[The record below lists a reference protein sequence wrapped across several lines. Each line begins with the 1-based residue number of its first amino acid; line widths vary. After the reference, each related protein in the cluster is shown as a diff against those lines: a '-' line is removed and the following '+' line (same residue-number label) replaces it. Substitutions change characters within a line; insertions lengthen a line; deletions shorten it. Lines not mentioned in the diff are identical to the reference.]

1 MGRIARA
8 VRPLAYRPHMR
19 TKWLLGLAL
28 VAVTVAAYVPALQ
41 AGFVWNDDTYLTEN
55 RTLDGADGL
64 RLIWTEPKANEQ
76 YYPMVFTSFWV
87 EKRLWSLQ
95 PFGYHLVNVLLH
107 SGSALLLWGLLVRL
121 GLPGAWLAAALFALH
136 PLSVESVAWVT
147 ERKNTLSLFLS
158 LLAIHAWYS
167 FLEARTKAAES
178 KSARNNER
186 RKKRRAI
193 QPAEPWSRTPTV
205 FYALAFA
212 CLSLALFAKTTAC
225 VVPAVL
231 LVLVWWKKG
240 RVEPSDLRP
249 LFPLFAVGAF
259 LALQT
264 AWLERTMVQAAGS
277 EWEIGPAGRVLL
289 AGQTSL
295 FYASKLFFPA
305 KLAFIYERW
314 TVDPHDLRQWIP
326 AAAVLLLAAAAW
338 LLRRRAGRGPFASL
352 LLFLG
357 VLAPAMGFFNVY
369 AMRYSWVADHF
380 AYQAVAV
387 FAACT
392 VCGAASWIAPLGVAP
407 RRIAV
412 ALGLAGLAILAS
424 RTHAQSRSY
433 RNEETLWRDT
443 LERSP
448 SCFMC
453 EANYG
458 NWLMEKGRDAE
469 AVPHLEKSLSLKP
482 DNVPALLNL
491 ARIAEQGGRLD
502 AATSH
507 LRAALR
513 IAPQDTTVLI
523 NLGTASTKAGRL
535 DEAIKSY
542 EEALRIGSQ
551 DGQVAHNGLGVALMR
566 RGQAAEAIEQ
576 FRAALRVD
584 PNYAYARANLE
595 QALSISGGAGPA
607 RPTPFR
613 KVN

>member
-1 MGRIARA
+1 
-8 VRPLAYRPHMR
+8 MR

-28 VAVTVAAYVPALQ
+28 VTAVVAAYLPALQ

-55 RTLDGADGL
+55 RTLDGIEGL

-87 EKRLWSLQ
+87 EKHLWSLQ

-107 SGSALLLWGLLVRL
+107 AGSALLLWGLLVRL
-121 GLPGAWLAAALFALH
+121 GLPGAWFAAALFALH
-136 PLSVESVAWVT
+136 PLGVESVAWIT

-167 FLEARTKAAES
+167 FLEARAKAAEP
-178 KSARNNER
+178 K
-186 RKKRRAI
+186 KKRRAVRA
-193 QPAEPWSRTPTV
+193 AEPWSRSPTA

-212 CLSLALFAKTTAC
+212 CLTLALFAKTTAC

-231 LVLVWWKKG
+231 LVLAWWSKG
-240 RVEPSDLRP
+240 SERLIVSSDVRP
-249 LFPLFAVGAF
+249 LFPLFTIGAF

-264 AWLERTMVQAAGS
+264 AWLERTVVQAAGS
-277 EWEIGPAGRVLL
+277 EWEIGPAGRVVL
-289 AGQTSL
+289 AGQTAL
-295 FYASKLFFPA
+295 FYAGKLFFPA

-314 TVDPHDLRQWIP
+314 NVDPRDLRQWLE
-326 AAAVLLLAAAAW
+326 AAGVLGLVAAAW
-338 LLRRRAGRGPFASL
+338 LLRRRVGRGPLTSL

-357 VLAPAMGFFNVY
+357 VLVPAMGFFNVY

-380 AYQAVAV
+380 AYQALAV

-392 VCGAASWIAPLGVAP
+392 VCAAASWIAPLGIAP
-407 RRIAV
+407 RRIAA
-412 ALGLAGLAILAS
+412 ALGLAVLAVLAS

-443 LERSP
+443 LETSP

-453 EANYG
+453 ETNYG
-458 NWLMEKGRDAE
+458 NWLMEKGRAAE
-469 AVPHLEKSLSLKP
+469 AVPHFEKSLSLKP

-491 ARIAEQGGRLD
+491 ARIEEQGGRLD
-502 AATSH
+502 AATDH

-523 NLGTASTKAGRL
+523 NLATVSTKSGRI
-535 DEAIKSY
+535 DEAIASY
-542 EEALRIGSQ
+542 EEALRLGASESPI
-551 DGQVAHNGLGVALMR
+551 AHNGLGAALMQ
-566 RGQAAEAIEQ
+566 RGRVTEAIEQ
-576 FRAALRVD
+576 FREALRLD
-584 PNYAYARANLE
+584 PDYAYARANLE
-595 QALSISGGAGPA
+595 RALSIPGGPGPLAPRPSG
-607 RPTPFR
+607 R
-613 KVN
+613 

>member
-1 MGRIARA
+1 
-8 VRPLAYRPHMR
+8 MR

-28 VAVTVAAYVPALQ
+28 VTAVVAAYLPALQ

-55 RTLDGADGL
+55 RTLDGIEGL

-87 EKRLWSLQ
+87 EKHLWSLQ

-107 SGSALLLWGLLVRL
+107 AGSALLLWGLLVRL
-121 GLPGAWLAAALFALH
+121 GLPGAWFAAALFALH
-136 PLSVESVAWVT
+136 PLGVESVAWIT

-167 FLEARTKAAES
+167 FLEARTKAAEP
-178 KSARNNER
+178 K
-186 RKKRRAI
+186 KKRRAVRA
-193 QPAEPWSRTPTV
+193 AEPWSRSPTA

-212 CLSLALFAKTTAC
+212 CLTLALFAKTTAC

-231 LVLVWWKKG
+231 LVLAWWSKG
-240 RVEPSDLRP
+240 REGLIVSSDVRP
-249 LFPLFAVGAF
+249 LFPLFTIGAF
-259 LALQT
+259 LAFQT
-264 AWLERTMVQAAGS
+264 AWLERTVVQAAGS
-277 EWEIGPAGRVLL
+277 EWEIGPAGRVVL
-289 AGQTSL
+289 AGQTAL
-295 FYASKLFFPA
+295 FYAGKLFFPA

-314 TVDPHDLRQWIP
+314 NVDPRDLRQWLE
-326 AAAVLLLAAAAW
+326 AAGVLGLVAAAW
-338 LLRRRAGRGPFASL
+338 LLRRRVGRGPLTSL

-357 VLAPAMGFFNVY
+357 VLVPAMGFFNVY

-380 AYQAVAV
+380 AYQALAV

-392 VCGAASWIAPLGVAP
+392 VCAAASWIAPLGIAP
-407 RRIAV
+407 RRIAA
-412 ALGLAGLAILAS
+412 ALGLAVLAVLAS

-453 EANYG
+453 ETNYG
-458 NWLMEKGRDAE
+458 NWLMEKGREAE
-469 AVPHLEKSLSLKP
+469 AVPHFEKSLSLKP

-491 ARIAEQGGRLD
+491 ARIEEQGGRLD
-502 AATSH
+502 AATDH

-523 NLGTASTKAGRL
+523 NLATVSTKSGRI
-535 DEAIKSY
+535 DEAIASY
-542 EEALRIGSQ
+542 EEALRLGASESPI
-551 DGQVAHNGLGVALMR
+551 AHNGLGAALMQ
-566 RGQAAEAIEQ
+566 RGRVTEAIEQ
-576 FRAALRVD
+576 FREALRLD
-584 PNYAYARANLE
+584 PDYAYARANLE
-595 QALSISGGAGPA
+595 RALSIPGGSGPLAP
-607 RPTPFR
+607 RPSGR
-613 KVN
+613 

>member
-1 MGRIARA
+1 
-8 VRPLAYRPHMR
+8 MR

-28 VAVTVAAYVPALQ
+28 VTAVVAAYLPALQ

-55 RTLDGADGL
+55 RTLDGIEGL

-87 EKRLWSLQ
+87 EKHLWSLQ

-107 SGSALLLWGLLVRL
+107 AGSALLLWGLLVRL
-121 GLPGAWLAAALFALH
+121 GLPGAWFAAALFALH
-136 PLSVESVAWVT
+136 PLGVESVAWIT

-167 FLEARTKAAES
+167 FLEARTKAAEP
-178 KSARNNER
+178 K
-186 RKKRRAI
+186 KKRRAVRA
-193 QPAEPWSRTPTV
+193 AEPWSRSPTA

-212 CLSLALFAKTTAC
+212 CLTLALFAKTTAC

-231 LVLVWWKKG
+231 LVLAWWSKG
-240 RVEPSDLRP
+240 SEGLIVSSDVRP
-249 LFPLFAVGAF
+249 LFPLFTIGAF

-264 AWLERTMVQAAGS
+264 AWLERTVVQAAGS
-277 EWEIGPAGRVLL
+277 EWEIGPAGRVVL
-289 AGQTSL
+289 AGQTAL
-295 FYASKLFFPA
+295 FYAGKLFFPA

-314 TVDPHDLRQWIP
+314 NVDPRDLRQWLE
-326 AAAVLLLAAAAW
+326 AAGVLGLVAAAW
-338 LLRRRAGRGPFASL
+338 LLRRRVGRGPLTSL

-357 VLAPAMGFFNVY
+357 VLVPAMGFFNVY

-380 AYQAVAV
+380 AYQALAV

-392 VCGAASWIAPLGVAP
+392 VCAAASWIAPLGIAP
-407 RRIAV
+407 RRIAA
-412 ALGLAGLAILAS
+412 ALGLAVLAVLAS

-453 EANYG
+453 ETNYG
-458 NWLMEKGRDAE
+458 NWLMEKGREVE
-469 AVPHLEKSLSLKP
+469 AVPHFEKSLSLKP

-491 ARIAEQGGRLD
+491 ARIEEQGGRLD
-502 AATSH
+502 AATDH

-523 NLGTASTKAGRL
+523 NLATVSTKSGRI
-535 DEAIKSY
+535 DEAIASY
-542 EEALRIGSQ
+542 EEALRLGASESPI
-551 DGQVAHNGLGVALMR
+551 AHNGLGAALMQ
-566 RGQAAEAIEQ
+566 RGRVTEAIEQ
-576 FRAALRVD
+576 FREALRLD
-584 PNYAYARANLE
+584 PDYAYARANLE
-595 QALSISGGAGPA
+595 RALSIPGGPGPLAPRPSG
-607 RPTPFR
+607 R
-613 KVN
+613 

>member
-1 MGRIARA
+1 
-8 VRPLAYRPHMR
+8 MR

-28 VAVTVAAYVPALQ
+28 VTAVVAAYLPALQ

-55 RTLDGADGL
+55 RTLDGIEGL

-87 EKRLWSLQ
+87 EKHLWSLQ

-107 SGSALLLWGLLVRL
+107 AGSALLLWGLLVRL
-121 GLPGAWLAAALFALH
+121 GLPGAWFAAALFALH
-136 PLSVESVAWVT
+136 PLGVESVAWIT

-167 FLEARTKAAES
+167 FLEARTKAAEL
-178 KSARNNER
+178 K
-186 RKKRRAI
+186 KKRRAVRA
-193 QPAEPWSRTPTV
+193 AEPWSRSPTA

-212 CLSLALFAKTTAC
+212 CLTLALFAKTTAC

-231 LVLVWWKKG
+231 LVLAWWSKG
-240 RVEPSDLRP
+240 SEGLIVSSDVRP
-249 LFPLFAVGAF
+249 LFPLFTIGAF

-264 AWLERTMVQAAGS
+264 AWLERTVVQAAGS
-277 EWEIGPAGRVLL
+277 EWEIGPAGRVVL
-289 AGQTSL
+289 AGQTAL
-295 FYASKLFFPA
+295 FYAGKLFFPA

-314 TVDPHDLRQWIP
+314 NVDPRDLRQWLE
-326 AAAVLLLAAAAW
+326 AAGVLGLVAAAW
-338 LLRRRAGRGPFASL
+338 FLRRRVGRGPLTSL

-357 VLAPAMGFFNVY
+357 VLVPAMGFFNVY

-380 AYQAVAV
+380 AYQALAV

-392 VCGAASWIAPLGVAP
+392 VCATASWIAPLGIAP
-407 RRIAV
+407 RRIAA
-412 ALGLAGLAILAS
+412 ALGLAVLAVLAS

-443 LERSP
+443 LETSP

-453 EANYG
+453 ETNYG
-458 NWLMEKGRDAE
+458 NWLMEKGREAE
-469 AVPHLEKSLSLKP
+469 AVPHFEKSLSLKP

-491 ARIAEQGGRLD
+491 ARIEEQGGRLD
-502 AATSH
+502 AATDH

-523 NLGTASTKAGRL
+523 NLATVSTKSGRI
-535 DEAIKSY
+535 DEAIASY
-542 EEALRIGSQ
+542 EEALRLGASESPI
-551 DGQVAHNGLGVALMR
+551 AHNGLGAALMQ
-566 RGQAAEAIEQ
+566 RGRVTEAIEQ
-576 FRAALRVD
+576 FREALRLD
-584 PNYAYARANLE
+584 PDYAYARANLE
-595 QALSISGGAGPA
+595 RALSIPGGPGPLAPRPSG
-607 RPTPFR
+607 R
-613 KVN
+613 

>member
-1 MGRIARA
+1 
-8 VRPLAYRPHMR
+8 MR

-28 VAVTVAAYVPALQ
+28 VTAVVAAYLPALQ

-55 RTLDGADGL
+55 RTLDGIEGL

-87 EKRLWSLQ
+87 EKHLWSLQ

-107 SGSALLLWGLLVRL
+107 AGSALLLWGLLVRL
-121 GLPGAWLAAALFALH
+121 GLPGAWFAAALFALH
-136 PLSVESVAWVT
+136 PLGVESVAWIT

-167 FLEARTKAAES
+167 FLEARTKAAEP
-178 KSARNNER
+178 K
-186 RKKRRAI
+186 KKRRAVRA
-193 QPAEPWSRTPTV
+193 AEPWSRSPTA
-205 FYALAFA
+205 FYVLAFA
-212 CLSLALFAKTTAC
+212 CLTLALFAKTTAC

-231 LVLVWWKKG
+231 LVLAWWSKG
-240 RVEPSDLRP
+240 SEGLIVSSDVRP
-249 LFPLFAVGAF
+249 LFPLFTIGAF

-264 AWLERTMVQAAGS
+264 AWLERTVVQAAGS
-277 EWEIGPAGRVLL
+277 EWEIGPAGRVVL
-289 AGQTSL
+289 AGQTAL
-295 FYASKLFFPA
+295 FYAGKLFFPA

-314 TVDPHDLRQWIP
+314 NVDPRDLRQWLE
-326 AAAVLLLAAAAW
+326 AAGVLGLVAAAW
-338 LLRRRAGRGPFASL
+338 LLRRRVGRGPLTSL

-357 VLAPAMGFFNVY
+357 VLVPAMGFFNVY

-380 AYQAVAV
+380 AYQALAV

-392 VCGAASWIAPLGVAP
+392 VCAAASWIAPLGIAP
-407 RRIAV
+407 RRIAA
-412 ALGLAGLAILAS
+412 ALGLAVLAVLAS

-453 EANYG
+453 ETNYG
-458 NWLMEKGRDAE
+458 NWLMEKGREAE
-469 AVPHLEKSLSLKP
+469 AVPHFEKSLSLKP

-491 ARIAEQGGRLD
+491 ARIEEQGGRLD
-502 AATSH
+502 AATDH

-523 NLGTASTKAGRL
+523 NLATVSTKSGRI
-535 DEAIKSY
+535 DEAIASY
-542 EEALRIGSQ
+542 EEALRLGASESPI
-551 DGQVAHNGLGVALMR
+551 AHNGLGAALMQ
-566 RGQAAEAIEQ
+566 RGRVTEAIEQ
-576 FRAALRVD
+576 FREALRLD
-584 PNYAYARANLE
+584 PDYAYARANLE
-595 QALSISGGAGPA
+595 RALSIPGGPGPLAPRPSG
-607 RPTPFR
+607 R
-613 KVN
+613 

>member
-1 MGRIARA
+1 
-8 VRPLAYRPHMR
+8 MR

-28 VAVTVAAYVPALQ
+28 VTAVVAAYLPALQ

-55 RTLDGADGL
+55 RTLDGIEGL

-87 EKRLWSLQ
+87 EKHLWSLQ

-107 SGSALLLWGLLVRL
+107 AGSALLLWGLLVRL
-121 GLPGAWLAAALFALH
+121 GLPGAWFAAALFALH
-136 PLSVESVAWVT
+136 PLGVESVAWIT

-167 FLEARTKAAES
+167 FLEARAKAAEP
-178 KSARNNER
+178 K
-186 RKKRRAI
+186 KKRRAVRA
-193 QPAEPWSRTPTV
+193 AEPWSRSPTA

-212 CLSLALFAKTTAC
+212 CLTLALFAKTTAC

-231 LVLVWWKKG
+231 LVLAWWSKG
-240 RVEPSDLRP
+240 SEGLIVSSDVRP
-249 LFPLFAVGAF
+249 LFPLFTIGAF

-264 AWLERTMVQAAGS
+264 AWLERTVVQAAGS
-277 EWEIGPAGRVLL
+277 EWEIGPAGRVVL
-289 AGQTSL
+289 AGQTAL
-295 FYASKLFFPA
+295 FYAGKLFFPA

-314 TVDPHDLRQWIP
+314 NVDPRDLRQWLE
-326 AAAVLLLAAAAW
+326 AAGVLGLVAAAW
-338 LLRRRAGRGPFASL
+338 LLRRRVGRGPLTSL

-357 VLAPAMGFFNVY
+357 VLVPAMGFFNVY

-380 AYQAVAV
+380 AYQALAV

-392 VCGAASWIAPLGVAP
+392 VCAAASWIAPLGIAP
-407 RRIAV
+407 RRIAA
-412 ALGLAGLAILAS
+412 ALGLAVLAVLAS

-433 RNEETLWRDT
+433 RNEETLWRGT

-453 EANYG
+453 ETNYG
-458 NWLMEKGRDAE
+458 NWLMEKGREAE
-469 AVPHLEKSLSLKP
+469 AVPHFEKSLSLKP

-491 ARIAEQGGRLD
+491 ARIEEQGGRLD
-502 AATSH
+502 AATDH

-523 NLGTASTKAGRL
+523 NLATVSTKSGRI
-535 DEAIKSY
+535 DEAIASY
-542 EEALRIGSQ
+542 EEALRLGASESPI
-551 DGQVAHNGLGVALMR
+551 AHNGLGAALMQ
-566 RGQAAEAIEQ
+566 RGRVTEAIEQ
-576 FRAALRVD
+576 FREALRLD
-584 PNYAYARANLE
+584 PDYAYARANLE
-595 QALSISGGAGPA
+595 RALSIPGGPGPLAPRPSG
-607 RPTPFR
+607 R
-613 KVN
+613 

>member
-1 MGRIARA
+1 
-8 VRPLAYRPHMR
+8 MR

-28 VAVTVAAYVPALQ
+28 VTAVVAAYLPALQ

-55 RTLDGADGL
+55 RTLDGIEGL

-87 EKRLWSLQ
+87 EKHLWSLQ

-107 SGSALLLWGLLVRL
+107 AGSALLLWGLLVRL
-121 GLPGAWLAAALFALH
+121 GLPGAWFAAALFALH
-136 PLSVESVAWVT
+136 PLGVESVAWIT

-167 FLEARTKAAES
+167 FLEARTKAAEP
-178 KSARNNER
+178 K
-186 RKKRRAI
+186 KKRRAVRA
-193 QPAEPWSRTPTV
+193 AEPWSRSPTA

-212 CLSLALFAKTTAC
+212 CLTLALFAKTTAC

-231 LVLVWWKKG
+231 LVLAWWSKG
-240 RVEPSDLRP
+240 SEGLIVSSDVRP
-249 LFPLFAVGAF
+249 LFPLFTIGAF

-264 AWLERTMVQAAGS
+264 AWLERTVVQAAGS
-277 EWEIGPAGRVLL
+277 EWEIGPAGRVVL
-289 AGQTSL
+289 AGQTAL
-295 FYASKLFFPA
+295 FYAGKLFFPA

-314 TVDPHDLRQWIP
+314 NVDPRDLRQWLE
-326 AAAVLLLAAAAW
+326 AAGVLGLVAAAW
-338 LLRRRAGRGPFASL
+338 LLRRRVGRGPLTSL

-357 VLAPAMGFFNVY
+357 VLVPAMGFFNVY

-380 AYQAVAV
+380 AYQALAV

-392 VCGAASWIAPLGVAP
+392 VCAAASWIAPLGIAP
-407 RRIAV
+407 RRIAA
-412 ALGLAGLAILAS
+412 ALGLAVLAVLAS

-443 LERSP
+443 LETSP

-453 EANYG
+453 ETNYG
-458 NWLMEKGRDAE
+458 NWLMEKGRAAE
-469 AVPHLEKSLSLKP
+469 AVPHFEKSLSLKP

-491 ARIAEQGGRLD
+491 ARIEEQGGRLD
-502 AATSH
+502 AATDH

-523 NLGTASTKAGRL
+523 NLATVSTKSGRI
-535 DEAIKSY
+535 DEAIASY
-542 EEALRIGSQ
+542 EEALRLGASESPI
-551 DGQVAHNGLGVALMR
+551 AHNGLGAALMQ
-566 RGQAAEAIEQ
+566 RGRVTEAIEQ
-576 FRAALRVD
+576 FREALRLD
-584 PNYAYARANLE
+584 PDYAYARANLE
-595 QALSISGGAGPA
+595 RALSIPGGPGPLAPRPSG
-607 RPTPFR
+607 R
-613 KVN
+613 

>member
-1 MGRIARA
+1 
-8 VRPLAYRPHMR
+8 MR

-28 VAVTVAAYVPALQ
+28 VTAVVAAYLPALQ

-55 RTLDGADGL
+55 RTLDGIEGL

-87 EKRLWSLQ
+87 EKHLWSLQ

-107 SGSALLLWGLLVRL
+107 AGSALLLWGLLVRL
-121 GLPGAWLAAALFALH
+121 GLPGAWFAAALFALH
-136 PLSVESVAWVT
+136 PLGVESVAWIT

-167 FLEARTKAAES
+167 FLEARAKAAEP
-178 KSARNNER
+178 K
-186 RKKRRAI
+186 KKRRAVRA
-193 QPAEPWSRTPTV
+193 AEPWSRSPTA
-205 FYALAFA
+205 FYAFAFA
-212 CLSLALFAKTTAC
+212 CLTLALFAKTTAC

-231 LVLVWWKKG
+231 LVLAWWSKG
-240 RVEPSDLRP
+240 SEGLIVSSDVRP
-249 LFPLFAVGAF
+249 LFPLFTIGAF

-264 AWLERTMVQAAGS
+264 AWLERTVVQAAGS
-277 EWEIGPAGRVLL
+277 EWEIGPAGRVVL
-289 AGQTSL
+289 AGQTAL
-295 FYASKLFFPA
+295 FYAGKLFFPA

-314 TVDPHDLRQWIP
+314 NVDPRDLRQWLE
-326 AAAVLLLAAAAW
+326 AAGVLGLVAAAW
-338 LLRRRAGRGPFASL
+338 LLRRRVGRGPLTSL

-357 VLAPAMGFFNVY
+357 VLVPAMGFFNVY

-380 AYQAVAV
+380 AYQALAV

-392 VCGAASWIAPLGVAP
+392 VCAAASWIAPLGIAP
-407 RRIAV
+407 RRIAA
-412 ALGLAGLAILAS
+412 ALGLAVLAVLAS

-453 EANYG
+453 ETNYG
-458 NWLMEKGRDAE
+458 NWLMEKGREAE
-469 AVPHLEKSLSLKP
+469 AVPHFEKSLSLKP

-491 ARIAEQGGRLD
+491 ARIEEQGGRLD
-502 AATSH
+502 AATDH

-523 NLGTASTKAGRL
+523 NLATVSTKSGRI
-535 DEAIKSY
+535 DEAIASY
-542 EEALRIGSQ
+542 EEALRLGASESPI
-551 DGQVAHNGLGVALMR
+551 AHNGLGAALMQ
-566 RGQAAEAIEQ
+566 RGRVTEAIEQ
-576 FRAALRVD
+576 FREALRLD
-584 PNYAYARANLE
+584 PDYAYARANLE
-595 QALSISGGAGPA
+595 RALSIPGGPGPLAPRPSG
-607 RPTPFR
+607 R
-613 KVN
+613 

>member
-1 MGRIARA
+1 
-8 VRPLAYRPHMR
+8 MR

-28 VAVTVAAYVPALQ
+28 VTAVVAAYLPALQ

-55 RTLDGADGL
+55 RTLDGIEGL

-87 EKRLWSLQ
+87 EKHLWSLQ

-107 SGSALLLWGLLVRL
+107 AGSALLLWGLLVRL
-121 GLPGAWLAAALFALH
+121 GLPGAWFAAALFALH
-136 PLSVESVAWVT
+136 PLGVESVAWIT

-167 FLEARTKAAES
+167 FLEARTKAAEP
-178 KSARNNER
+178 K
-186 RKKRRAI
+186 KKRRAVRA
-193 QPAEPWSRTPTV
+193 AEPWSRSPTA

-212 CLSLALFAKTTAC
+212 CLTLALFAKTTAC

-231 LVLVWWKKG
+231 LVLAWWSKG
-240 RVEPSDLRP
+240 SEGLIVSSDVRP
-249 LFPLFAVGAF
+249 LFPLFTIGAF

-264 AWLERTMVQAAGS
+264 AWLERTVVQAAGS
-277 EWEIGPAGRVLL
+277 EWEIGPAGRVVL
-289 AGQTSL
+289 AGQTAL
-295 FYASKLFFPA
+295 FYAGKLFFPA

-314 TVDPHDLRQWIP
+314 NVDPRDLRQWLE
-326 AAAVLLLAAAAW
+326 AAGVLGLVAAAW
-338 LLRRRAGRGPFASL
+338 LLRRRVGRGPLTSL

-357 VLAPAMGFFNVY
+357 VLVPAMGFFNVY

-380 AYQAVAV
+380 AYQALAV

-392 VCGAASWIAPLGVAP
+392 VCAAASWIAPLGIAP
-407 RRIAV
+407 RRIAA
-412 ALGLAGLAILAS
+412 ALGLAVLAVLAS

-453 EANYG
+453 ETNYG
-458 NWLMEKGRDAE
+458 NWLMEKGREAE
-469 AVPHLEKSLSLKP
+469 AVPHFEKSLSLKP

-491 ARIAEQGGRLD
+491 ARIEEQGGRLD
-502 AATSH
+502 AATDH

-523 NLGTASTKAGRL
+523 NLATVSTKSGRI
-535 DEAIKSY
+535 DEAIASY
-542 EEALRIGSQ
+542 EEALRLGASESPI
-551 DGQVAHNGLGVALMR
+551 AHNGLGAALMQ
-566 RGQAAEAIEQ
+566 RGRVTEAIEQ
-576 FRAALRVD
+576 FREALRLD
-584 PNYAYARANLE
+584 PDYAYARANLE
-595 QALSISGGAGPA
+595 RALSIPGGPGPLAPRPSG
-607 RPTPFR
+607 R
-613 KVN
+613 

>member
-1 MGRIARA
+1 
-8 VRPLAYRPHMR
+8 MR

-28 VAVTVAAYVPALQ
+28 VTAVVAAYLPALQ

-55 RTLDGADGL
+55 RTLDGIEGL

-87 EKRLWSLQ
+87 EKHLWSLQ

-107 SGSALLLWGLLVRL
+107 AGSALLLWGLLVRL
-121 GLPGAWLAAALFALH
+121 GLPGAWFAAALFALH
-136 PLSVESVAWVT
+136 PLGVESVAWIT

-167 FLEARTKAAES
+167 FLEARTKAAEP
-178 KSARNNER
+178 K
-186 RKKRRAI
+186 KKRRAVRA
-193 QPAEPWSRTPTV
+193 AEPWSRSPTA

-212 CLSLALFAKTTAC
+212 CLTLALFAKTTAC

-231 LVLVWWKKG
+231 LVLAWWSKG
-240 RVEPSDLRP
+240 SEGLIVSSDVRP
-249 LFPLFAVGAF
+249 LFPLFTIGAF

-264 AWLERTMVQAAGS
+264 AWLERTVVHAAGS
-277 EWEIGPAGRVLL
+277 EWEIGPAGRVVL
-289 AGQTSL
+289 AGQTAL
-295 FYASKLFFPA
+295 FYAGKLFFPA

-314 TVDPHDLRQWIP
+314 NVDPRDLRQWLE
-326 AAAVLLLAAAAW
+326 AAGVLGLVAAAW
-338 LLRRRAGRGPFASL
+338 LLRRRVGRGPLTSL

-357 VLAPAMGFFNVY
+357 VLVPAMGFFNVY

-380 AYQAVAV
+380 AYQALAV

-392 VCGAASWIAPLGVAP
+392 VCAVASWIAPLGIAP
-407 RRIAV
+407 RRIAA
-412 ALGLAGLAILAS
+412 ALGLAVLAVLAS

-453 EANYG
+453 ETNYG
-458 NWLMEKGRDAE
+458 NWLMEKGREAE
-469 AVPHLEKSLSLKP
+469 AVPHFEKSLSLKP

-491 ARIAEQGGRLD
+491 ARIEEQGGRLD
-502 AATSH
+502 AATDH

-523 NLGTASTKAGRL
+523 NLATVSTKSGRI
-535 DEAIKSY
+535 DEAIASY
-542 EEALRIGSQ
+542 EEALRLGASESPI
-551 DGQVAHNGLGVALMR
+551 AHNGLGAALMQ
-566 RGQAAEAIEQ
+566 RGRVTEAIEQ
-576 FRAALRVD
+576 FREALRLD
-584 PNYAYARANLE
+584 PDYAYARANLE
-595 QALSISGGAGPA
+595 RALSIPGGPGPLAPRPSG
-607 RPTPFR
+607 R
-613 KVN
+613 

>member
-1 MGRIARA
+1 VTKRA
-8 VRPLAYRPHMR
+8 
-19 TKWLLGLAL
+19 LLCAGAAL
-28 VAVTVAAYVPALQ
+28 VLAVAAAYLPALR

-55 RTLDGADGL
+55 RTLDGIEGL

-87 EKRLWSLQ
+87 EKHLWSLQ

-107 SGSALLLWGLLVRL
+107 AGSALLLWWLLARL
-121 GLPGAWLAAALFALH
+121 GLPGAPFAAALFALH

-158 LLAIHAWYS
+158 LLAMHAWYS
-167 FLEARTKAAES
+167 FLEARAKAAEP
-178 KSARNNER
+178 RNER
-186 RKKRRAI
+186 KRRRTARA
-193 QPAEPWSRTPTV
+193 AEPWWRTPAAFYTV
-205 FYALAFA
+205 ALA
-212 CLSLALFAKTTAC
+212 CLVLALFAKTTAC

-240 RVEPSDLRP
+240 HVNSSDMRP
-249 LFPLFAVGAF
+249 LLPLFAIGAF

-277 EWEIGPAGRVLL
+277 EWEIGTAGRGVL
-289 AGQTSL
+289 AGQTTL
-295 FYASKLFFPA
+295 FYAGKLFFPA

-314 TVDPHDLRQWIP
+314 NVDARDLRQWLP
-326 AAAVLLLAAAAW
+326 TAGVLGLVAAAW
-338 LLRRRAGRGPFASL
+338 LLRRRVGRGPLVSL

-357 VLAPAMGFFNVY
+357 VLVPAMGFFNVY

-392 VCGAASWIAPLGVAP
+392 ACGAVSWMAPLGIAP
-407 RRIAV
+407 RRIA
-412 ALGLAGLAILAS
+412 ALGFAALAALALQ
-424 RTHAQSRSY
+424 THVQSRSY
-433 RNEETLWRDT
+433 RDVETLWRDT
-443 LERSP
+443 LERTP

-458 NWLMEKGRDAE
+458 NWLMEKGREAE

-491 ARIAEQGGRLD
+491 ARIAEQSGRLD

-513 IAPQDTTVLI
+513 VSPQDTTVLV
-523 NLGTASTKAGRL
+523 NLATVSTKSGRL
-535 DEAIKSY
+535 DEAIALY
-542 EEALRIGSQ
+542 EEALRVGSPE
-551 DGQVAHNGLGVALMR
+551 DQVAHNGLGVALMR
-566 RGQAAEAIEQ
+566 GGQAAAAIEH
-576 FRAALRVD
+576 FREALRVD

-595 QALSISGGAGPA
+595 QALSVPHGPGPLAPRSSG
-607 RPTPFR
+607 R
-613 KVN
+613 

>member
-1 MGRIARA
+1 
-8 VRPLAYRPHMR
+8 MR

-28 VAVTVAAYVPALQ
+28 VTAVVAAYLPALQ

-55 RTLDGADGL
+55 RTLDGIEGL

-87 EKRLWSLQ
+87 EKHLWSLQ

-107 SGSALLLWGLLVRL
+107 AGSALLLWGLLVRL
-121 GLPGAWLAAALFALH
+121 GLPGAWFAAALFALH
-136 PLSVESVAWVT
+136 PLGVESVAWIT

-167 FLEARTKAAES
+167 FLEARTKAAEP
-178 KSARNNER
+178 K
-186 RKKRRAI
+186 KKRRAVRA
-193 QPAEPWSRTPTV
+193 AEPWSRSPTA

-212 CLSLALFAKTTAC
+212 CLTLALFAKTTAC

-231 LVLVWWKKG
+231 LVLAWWSKG
-240 RVEPSDLRP
+240 SEGLIVSSDVRP
-249 LFPLFAVGAF
+249 LFPLFTIGAF

-264 AWLERTMVQAAGS
+264 AWLERTVVQAAGS
-277 EWEIGPAGRVLL
+277 EWEIGPAGRVVL
-289 AGQTSL
+289 AGQTAL
-295 FYASKLFFPA
+295 FYAGKLFFPA

-314 TVDPHDLRQWIP
+314 NVDPRDLRQWLE
-326 AAAVLLLAAAAW
+326 AAGVLGLVAAAW
-338 LLRRRAGRGPFASL
+338 LLRRRVGRGPLTSL

-357 VLAPAMGFFNVY
+357 VLVPAMGFFNVY

-380 AYQAVAV
+380 AYQALAV

-392 VCGAASWIAPLGVAP
+392 VCAAASWIAPLGIAP
-407 RRIAV
+407 RRIAA
-412 ALGLAGLAILAS
+412 ALGLAVLAVLAS

-443 LERSP
+443 LETSP

-453 EANYG
+453 ETNYG
-458 NWLMEKGRDAE
+458 NWLMEKGREAE
-469 AVPHLEKSLSLKP
+469 AVPHFEKSLSLKP

-491 ARIAEQGGRLD
+491 ARIEEQGGRLD
-502 AATSH
+502 AATDH

-523 NLGTASTKAGRL
+523 NLATVSTKSGRI
-535 DEAIKSY
+535 DEAIASY
-542 EEALRIGSQ
+542 EEALRLGASESPI
-551 DGQVAHNGLGVALMR
+551 AHNGLGAALMQ
-566 RGQAAEAIEQ
+566 RGRVTEAIEQ
-576 FRAALRVD
+576 FREALRLD
-584 PNYAYARANLE
+584 PDYAYARANLE
-595 QALSISGGAGPA
+595 RALSIPGGPGPLAPRPSG
-607 RPTPFR
+607 R
-613 KVN
+613 

>member
-1 MGRIARA
+1 
-8 VRPLAYRPHMR
+8 MR

-28 VAVTVAAYVPALQ
+28 VTAVVAAYLPALQ

-55 RTLDGADGL
+55 RTLDGIEGL

-87 EKRLWSLQ
+87 EKHLWSLQ

-107 SGSALLLWGLLVRL
+107 AGSALLLWGLLVRL
-121 GLPGAWLAAALFALH
+121 GLPGAWFAAALFALH
-136 PLSVESVAWVT
+136 PLGVESVAWIT

-167 FLEARTKAAES
+167 FLEARTKAA
-178 KSARNNER
+178 KPK
-186 RKKRRAI
+186 KKRRAVRA
-193 QPAEPWSRTPTV
+193 AEPWSRSPTT

-212 CLSLALFAKTTAC
+212 CLTLALFAKTTTC

-231 LVLVWWKKG
+231 LVLAWWSKG
-240 RVEPSDLRP
+240 SEGLIVSSDVRP
-249 LFPLFAVGAF
+249 LFPLFTIGAF

-264 AWLERTMVQAAGS
+264 AWLERTVVQAAGS
-277 EWEIGPAGRVLL
+277 EWEIGPAGRVVL
-289 AGQTSL
+289 AGQTAL
-295 FYASKLFFPA
+295 FYAGKLFFPA

-314 TVDPHDLRQWIP
+314 NVDPRDLRQWLE
-326 AAAVLLLAAAAW
+326 AAGVLGLVAAAW
-338 LLRRRAGRGPFASL
+338 LLRRRVGRGPLTSL

-357 VLAPAMGFFNVY
+357 VLVPAMGFFNVY

-380 AYQAVAV
+380 AYQALAV

-392 VCGAASWIAPLGVAP
+392 VCAAASWIAPLGIVP
-407 RRIAV
+407 RRIAA
-412 ALGLAGLAILAS
+412 ALGLAVLAVLAS

-453 EANYG
+453 ETNYG
-458 NWLMEKGRDAE
+458 NWLMEKGREAE

-491 ARIAEQGGRLD
+491 ARIEEQGGRLD
-502 AATSH
+502 AATDH

-523 NLGTASTKAGRL
+523 NLATVSTKSGRI
-535 DEAIKSY
+535 DEAIASY
-542 EEALRIGSQ
+542 EEALRLGASESPI
-551 DGQVAHNGLGVALMR
+551 AHNGLGAALMQ
-566 RGQAAEAIEQ
+566 RGRVTEAIEQ
-576 FRAALRVD
+576 FREALRLD
-584 PNYAYARANLE
+584 PDYAYARANLE
-595 QALSISGGAGPA
+595 RALSIPGGPGPLAPRPSG
-607 RPTPFR
+607 R
-613 KVN
+613 

>member
-1 MGRIARA
+1 
-8 VRPLAYRPHMR
+8 MR

-28 VAVTVAAYVPALQ
+28 VTAVVAAYLPALQ

-55 RTLDGADGL
+55 RTLDGIEGL

-87 EKRLWSLQ
+87 EKHLWSLQ

-107 SGSALLLWGLLVRL
+107 AGSALLLWGLLVRL
-121 GLPGAWLAAALFALH
+121 GLPGAWFAAALFALH
-136 PLSVESVAWVT
+136 PLGVESVAWIT

-167 FLEARTKAAES
+167 FLEARTKAAEP
-178 KSARNNER
+178 K
-186 RKKRRAI
+186 KKRRAVRA
-193 QPAEPWSRTPTV
+193 AEPWSRSPTA

-212 CLSLALFAKTTAC
+212 CLTLALFAKTTAC

-231 LVLVWWKKG
+231 LVLAWWSKG
-240 RVEPSDLRP
+240 SEGLIVSSDVRP
-249 LFPLFAVGAF
+249 LFPLFTIGAF

-264 AWLERTMVQAAGS
+264 AWLERTVVQAAGS
-277 EWEIGPAGRVLL
+277 EWEIGPAGRVVL
-289 AGQTSL
+289 AGQTAL
-295 FYASKLFFPA
+295 FYAGKLFFPA

-314 TVDPHDLRQWIP
+314 NVDPRDLRQWLE
-326 AAAVLLLAAAAW
+326 AAGVLGLVAAAW
-338 LLRRRAGRGPFASL
+338 LLRRRVGRGPLTSL

-357 VLAPAMGFFNVY
+357 VLVPAMGFFNVY

-380 AYQAVAV
+380 AYQALAV

-392 VCGAASWIAPLGVAP
+392 VCAVASWIAPLGIAP
-407 RRIAV
+407 RRIAA
-412 ALGLAGLAILAS
+412 ALGLAVLAVLAS

-453 EANYG
+453 ETNYG
-458 NWLMEKGRDAE
+458 NWLMEKGREAE
-469 AVPHLEKSLSLKP
+469 AVPHFEKSLSLKP

-491 ARIAEQGGRLD
+491 ARIEEQGGRLD
-502 AATSH
+502 AATDH

-523 NLGTASTKAGRL
+523 NLATVSTKSGRI
-535 DEAIKSY
+535 DEAIASY
-542 EEALRIGSQ
+542 EEALRLGASESPI
-551 DGQVAHNGLGVALMR
+551 AHNGLGAALMQ
-566 RGQAAEAIEQ
+566 RGRVTEAIEQ
-576 FRAALRVD
+576 FREALRLD
-584 PNYAYARANLE
+584 PDYAYARANLE
-595 QALSISGGAGPA
+595 RALSIPGGPGPLAPRPSG
-607 RPTPFR
+607 R
-613 KVN
+613 

>member
-1 MGRIARA
+1 
-8 VRPLAYRPHMR
+8 MR

-28 VAVTVAAYVPALQ
+28 VTAVVAAYLPALQ

-55 RTLDGADGL
+55 RTLDGIEGL

-87 EKRLWSLQ
+87 EKHLWSLQ

-107 SGSALLLWGLLVRL
+107 AGSALLLWGLLVRL
-121 GLPGAWLAAALFALH
+121 GLPGAWFAAALFALH
-136 PLSVESVAWVT
+136 PLGVESVAWIT

-167 FLEARTKAAES
+167 FLEARTKAAEP
-178 KSARNNER
+178 K
-186 RKKRRAI
+186 KKRRAVRA
-193 QPAEPWSRTPTV
+193 AEPWPRSPTA

-212 CLSLALFAKTTAC
+212 CLTLALFAKTTAC

-231 LVLVWWKKG
+231 LVLAWWSKG
-240 RVEPSDLRP
+240 SEGLIVSSDVRP
-249 LFPLFAVGAF
+249 LFPLFTIGAF

-264 AWLERTMVQAAGS
+264 AWLERTVVQAAGS
-277 EWEIGPAGRVLL
+277 EWEIGPAGRVVL
-289 AGQTSL
+289 AGQTAL
-295 FYASKLFFPA
+295 FYAGKLFFPA

-314 TVDPHDLRQWIP
+314 NVDPRDLRQWLE
-326 AAAVLLLAAAAW
+326 AAGVLGLVAAAW
-338 LLRRRAGRGPFASL
+338 LLRRRVGRGPLTSL

-357 VLAPAMGFFNVY
+357 VLVPAMGFFNVY

-380 AYQAVAV
+380 AYQALAV

-392 VCGAASWIAPLGVAP
+392 VCAAASWIAPLGIAP
-407 RRIAV
+407 RRIAA
-412 ALGLAGLAILAS
+412 ALGLAVLAVLAS

-453 EANYG
+453 ETNYG
-458 NWLMEKGRDAE
+458 NWLMEKGREAE
-469 AVPHLEKSLSLKP
+469 AVPHFEKSLSLKP

-491 ARIAEQGGRLD
+491 ARIEEQGGRLD
-502 AATSH
+502 AATDH

-523 NLGTASTKAGRL
+523 NLATVSTKSGRI
-535 DEAIKSY
+535 DEAIASY
-542 EEALRIGSQ
+542 EEALRLGASESPI
-551 DGQVAHNGLGVALMR
+551 AHNGLGAALMQ
-566 RGQAAEAIEQ
+566 RGRVTEAIEQ
-576 FRAALRVD
+576 FREALRLD
-584 PNYAYARANLE
+584 PDYAYARANLE
-595 QALSISGGAGPA
+595 RALSIPGGPGPLAPRPSG
-607 RPTPFR
+607 R
-613 KVN
+613 

>member
-1 MGRIARA
+1 
-8 VRPLAYRPHMR
+8 MR

-28 VAVTVAAYVPALQ
+28 VTAVVAAYLPALQ

-55 RTLDGADGL
+55 RTLDGIEGL

-87 EKRLWSLQ
+87 EKHLWSLQ

-107 SGSALLLWGLLVRL
+107 AGSALLLWGLLVRL
-121 GLPGAWLAAALFALH
+121 GLPGAWFAAALFALH
-136 PLSVESVAWVT
+136 PLGVESVAWIT

-167 FLEARTKAAES
+167 FLEARTKAAEP
-178 KSARNNER
+178 K
-186 RKKRRAI
+186 KKRRAVRA
-193 QPAEPWSRTPTV
+193 AEPWSRSPTA

-212 CLSLALFAKTTAC
+212 CLTLALFAKTTAC

-231 LVLVWWKKG
+231 LVLAWWSKG
-240 RVEPSDLRP
+240 SERLIVSSDVRP
-249 LFPLFAVGAF
+249 LFPLFTIGAF

-264 AWLERTMVQAAGS
+264 AWLERTVVQAAGS
-277 EWEIGPAGRVLL
+277 EWEIGPAGRVVL
-289 AGQTSL
+289 AGQTAL
-295 FYASKLFFPA
+295 FYAGKLFFPA

-314 TVDPHDLRQWIP
+314 NVDPRDLRQWLE
-326 AAAVLLLAAAAW
+326 AAGVLGLVAAAW
-338 LLRRRAGRGPFASL
+338 LLRRRVGRGPLTSL

-357 VLAPAMGFFNVY
+357 VLVPAMGFFNVY

-380 AYQAVAV
+380 AYQALAV

-392 VCGAASWIAPLGVAP
+392 VCAAASWIAPLGIAP
-407 RRIAV
+407 RRIAA
-412 ALGLAGLAILAS
+412 ALGLAVLAVLAS

-443 LERSP
+443 LETSP

-453 EANYG
+453 ETNYG
-458 NWLMEKGRDAE
+458 NWLMEKGRAAE
-469 AVPHLEKSLSLKP
+469 AVPHFEKSLSLKP

-491 ARIAEQGGRLD
+491 ARIEEQGGRLD
-502 AATSH
+502 AATDH

-523 NLGTASTKAGRL
+523 NLATVSTKSGRI
-535 DEAIKSY
+535 DEAIASY
-542 EEALRIGSQ
+542 EEALRLGASESPI
-551 DGQVAHNGLGVALMR
+551 AHNGLGAALMQ
-566 RGQAAEAIEQ
+566 RGRVTEAIEQ
-576 FRAALRVD
+576 FREALRLD
-584 PNYAYARANLE
+584 PDYAYARANLE
-595 QALSISGGAGPA
+595 RALSIPGGPGPLAPRPSG
-607 RPTPFR
+607 R
-613 KVN
+613 